1 MKKQLLYLMFA
12 MTAIC
17 AACSDD
23 DEIYQAEAVKNPV
36 TGVSVENELMTEEGV
51 ITLEGLGTTTTL
63 HVSVIPNNA
72 GNLEEYSFR
81 FGSSNVEV
89 FTVDREGVI
98 TSVASGE
105 AELTVTLVDNANVV
119 RFQSKYRVAVDYV
132 VKVEEIIVA
141 GGFESLSLKVGDTFD
156 LNANLTVLPD
166 NAADK
171 SVSYNLKEG
180 NEVISLDN
188 GIIEALGTGVAVIEI
203 IANDDSGVSKEL
215 TIEVK
220 DASDID
226 VHFKFTTAQCQSME
240 GNLVLILMDEPGNMA
255 AILIKQSAL
264 LPGEYSKAQIDEI
277 SYVNLKASDLGNNR
291 NFDTDNPGSF
301 TIQYDETTRIYTIQG
316 ALNLP
321 ASLPHPA
328 ITMGFE
334 YTGYINIR

>member
-1 MKKQLLYLMFA
+1 M
-12 MTAIC
+12 
-17 AACSDD
+17 
-23 DEIYQAEAVKNPV
+23 
-36 TGVSVENELMTEEGV
+36 G
-51 ITLEGLGTTTTL
+51 
-63 HVSVIPNNA
+63 
-72 GNLEEYSFR
+72 
-81 FGSSNVEV
+81 V

-132 VKVEEIIVA
+132 VKVEEIIV
-141 GGFESLSLKVGDTFD
+141 
-156 LNANLTVLPD
+156 
-166 NAADK
+166 
-171 SVSYNLKEG
+171 SYNLKEG
-180 NEVISLDN
+180 DEVISLDN

-240 GNLVLILMDEPGNMA
+240 GNLVLILMDDPGNMA

-277 SYVNLKASDLGNNR
+277 
-291 NFDTDNPGSF
+291 
-301 TIQYDETTRIYTIQG
+301 
-316 ALNLP
+316 
-321 ASLPHPA
+321 
-328 ITMGFE
+328 
-334 YTGYINIR
+334 